1 MGPVVFQPHQGD
13 TVLGRRQGSLQVGE
27 RLLETTLINDTIT
40 SLVYQR
46 QGQTPARSP
55 GKVLETLTQRRIPQ
69 DLALSKFTSPHWPS
83 GSCPCS
89 KPNVP
94 TSYHCLGQ
102 AFQRRLQRRV
112 DSPSPLLLKD
122 GDATPQPTRTL
133 GKITG
138 TSEKHRSS
146 RWETP
151 KNAQVPFPPPFQPRD
166 CSRLPHSL

>member
-13 TVLGRRQGSLQVGE
+13 SVLGRRQGSLQVGE
-27 RLLETTLINDTIT
+27 RLLETTLTIDTFT
-40 SLVYQR
+40 SFAYR

-69 DLALSKFTSPHWPS
+69 DLALSKFMSPHWPL

-89 KPNVP
+89 KPKIP
-94 TSYHCLGQ
+94 TTYHCLGR
-102 AFQRRLQRRV
+102 AFQQRLQHRV

-146 RWETP
+146 QQETP

-166 CSRLPHSL
+166 CSCLPQSL